1 MMKIPKDKDR
11 PDLFLPPQAAHLQ
24 NPFTGTGTAP
34 DGSSFR
40 IKDGI
45 IDLMAGINTSTN
57 ASTNAGS
64 NAGTKQS
71 ANADTK
77 AGTKPNTNANTKGAR
92 PSTRLRSPAQLSN
105 LIPLTAM
112 VYEDLWRKR
121 SLSILGRE
129 PFSLDEEFR
138 ILQRWLQPSA
148 GKRYL
153 DVGCSTALYGRTIKS
168 MCKECDVVALDYS
181 RPMLRQARKRAAQE
195 MADLFLVR
203 ADARQ
208 MPFPDGTFD
217 GLAMGGTLNELLNP
231 MQVLRECRRVIR
243 DDGLFFNMFL
253 LKAEKPVGRAAQL
266 AARLGGIHFPTKE
279 ESSIRFKE
287 AGFRVKKRMSMGVVC
302 MALLEP
308 V

>member
-1 MMKIPKDKDR
+1 MMKILKDKDR

-24 NPFTGTGTAP
+24 NPFTGTGTTP
-34 DGSSFR
+34 DGFTFR

-45 IDLMAGINTSTN
+45 IDLMGGIKGGIKGGTK
-57 ASTNAGS
+57 ASTKG
-64 NAGTKQS
+64 GTKAS
-71 ANADTK
+71 IK
-77 AGTKPNTNANTKGAR
+77 GTRT
-92 PSTRLRSPAQLSN
+92 STRLRSPAQLSN

-138 ILQRWLQPSA
+138 ILQRWLQPSP

-153 DVGCSTALYGRTIKS
+153 DVGCSTALYARNIKS
-168 MCKECDVVALDYS
+168 ICKECDVVALDYS
-181 RPMLRQARKRAAQE
+181 RPMLRQARKRAAEE

-217 GLAMGGTLNELLNP
+217 GLAMGGTLNELLDP
-231 MQVLRECRRVIR
+231 MRVLRECRRVIR
-243 DDGLFFNMFL
+243 DDGLFFIMFL
-253 LKAEKPVGRAAQL
+253 LKAEKPVGIAAQL
-266 AARLGGIHFPTKE
+266 AARLGGIHFPSKEDSTK
-279 ESSIRFKE
+279 RFKE

-308 V
+308 VRA